1 MLIIEHS
8 SSSYAPRTYH
18 NAGTADLT
26 VAFAIDFNTAGER
39 LTQKAAKEKY
49 VAVPLS
55 MDPIVAARRLYA
67 ACKRHNVKKLNVAGN
82 GIYSLVKKGW
92 TQQTLNQWVFDV
104 ISLVHTHW
112 PLESIIS
119 GGQTGVD
126 LAGGVVGEVLAL
138 ETVMTLPNGYLQRNA
153 DGADITQSVEDV
165 VENVMYYVE
174 LLKKDKDL

>member
-55 MDPIVAARRLYA
+55 MDPIVAARRLYK
-67 ACKRHNVKKLNVAGN
+67 ACKHHNVKKLNVAGN

-92 TQQTLNQWVFDV
+92 TQESLNQWVFDV
-104 ISLVHTHW
+104 ISLVHKHW
-112 PLESIIS
+112 PLQSIIS

-126 LAGGVVGEVLAL
+126 LAGGVVGEVLGI

-153 DGADITQSVEDV
+153 EGVDITQSVDDV
-165 VENVMYYVE
+165 IENVMSYVE
-174 LLKKDKDL
+174 LFK